1 MLDLDRLST
10 MVSRSMHLSDE
21 DAGYDLREDIMAA
34 LEDMYRVGITAVDVI
49 GDAGSPKLISPLL
62 TRCVE
67 MYVKWQHSYLGEP
80 ERFRQHYE
88 RLRDSLS
95 MGSAYNA
102 EN

>member
-1 MLDLDRLST
+1 MLDIERLTAS
-10 MVSRSMHLSDE
+10 VSRSMHLSDE
-21 DAGYDLREDIMAA
+21 EAEYELREDIMAA
-34 LEDMYRVGITAVDVI
+34 LEDMYRVGINAVDVVC
-49 GDAGSPKLISPLL
+49 DAGSPKQISPLL

>member
-1 MLDLDRLST
+1 MLDIERLTAS
-10 MVSRSMHLSDE
+10 VSRSMHLSDE
-21 DAGYDLREDIMAA
+21 EAEYELREDIMAA
-34 LEDMYRVGITAVDVI
+34 LEDMYRVGINAVDVVC
-49 GDAGSPKLISPLL
+49 DAGSQKQISPLL